1 MISPLRATV
10 SFRFIRKTA
19 RFYIRAAGS
28 FSTAIIDN
36 VNYLVTSQGFFVLDG
51 DGNRI
56 MLPENGTEFGVTEK
70 GVIST
75 AEGEYG
81 MIGLFRFQNPNGLSS
96 AGDTCYAETEASG
109 LPENDDGSILIQGK
123 LENSNV
129 DLAQELTLLIR
140 SQRAY
145 SLASRALTTTD
156 DMLGLA
162 NNMH

>member
-1 MISPLRATV
+1 
-10 SFRFIRKTA
+10 
-19 RFYIRAAGS
+19 
-28 FSTAIIDN
+28 
-36 VNYLVTSQGFFVLDG
+36 VTSQGFFVLDG